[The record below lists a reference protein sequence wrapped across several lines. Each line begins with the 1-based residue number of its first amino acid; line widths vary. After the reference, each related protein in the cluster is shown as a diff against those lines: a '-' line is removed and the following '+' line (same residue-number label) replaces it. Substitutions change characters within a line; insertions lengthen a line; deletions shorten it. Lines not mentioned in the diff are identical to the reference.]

1 MILPTIA
8 LLAALTMSP
17 QKFMV
22 RTMAET
28 MGVNPDYAAC
38 IVERESAW
46 DPAALGDR
54 GRAVGLWQWHLGSWR
69 HVRRAMGL
77 SIEDRRHEPVASTA
91 AALWW
96 IRQGHDDWWTAAKLC
111 EAHKGGRR

>member
-17 QKFMV
+17 HEVMV
-22 RTMAET
+22 RHVAAA
-28 MGVNPDYAAC
+28 MGVSPDYAAC
-38 IVERESAW
+38 IVERESGW
-46 DPAALGDR
+46 DWEVEGDHGLAAG
-54 GRAVGLWQWHLGSWR
+54 GWQWHLGSWQ

-77 SIEDRRHEPVASTA
+77 SIEDRRHDPVASTA

-96 IRQGHDDWWTAAKLC
+96 IREGHGDWWTAAKLC
-111 EAHKGGRR
+111 E